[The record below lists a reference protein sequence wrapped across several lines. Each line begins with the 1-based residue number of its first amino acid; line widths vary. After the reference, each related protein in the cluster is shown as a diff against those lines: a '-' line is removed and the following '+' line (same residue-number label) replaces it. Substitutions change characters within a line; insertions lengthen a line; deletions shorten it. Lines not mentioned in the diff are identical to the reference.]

1 MAEDIN
7 IFGDEEGDVCR
18 VCRLG
23 EEPDNPLV
31 YPCKCSG
38 SVRFVHPDCLK
49 QWVAQSQ
56 KKHCEICGHKYT
68 FTKVYPKELP
78 TVIPT
83 TVYLRQGLLFLRR
96 QILWVL
102 RAWLVVIVWLV
113 ILPAWNIGAL
123 FFMSLLS
130 DLIGLKASS
139 GEETIDSTTNATIVE
154 SAVASNATAY
164 TPSSVSFPSFIASP
178 FLYANNIVRSSFQK
192 WLQGE
197 ENTAV
202 GFVLRGQ
209 ILSLSMAAVLI
220 GLVLLREWVHQHN
233 WQEAEQPP
241 RHIEPEPN
249 PDEWFILHGVARR
262 QADVISRVLEA
273 TRTRAPLSL
282 RTARRNFPPA
292 DVPGE
297 ALGDEAGNDDDNDV
311 GEDAS
316 ERLMIG
322 AGQELNEEWWER
334 QRTWANGLPAE
345 HRGTFHEILTSL
357 QATADAAQKAELE
370 GQNQDVPPAQ
380 IQADNPLFHK
390 PGMPIADIPKEDL
403 ENLQAGSQIHILP
416 SQQGI
421 PPRIWV
427 EVPQEKQGQAEIGND
442 RPDEQE
448 SGGASSEAS
457 KLGESMAF
465 DALAEYRR
473 FHALREQQ
481 AAVTLDSADD
491 NDDEVQA
498 RAGPSRPAWSRRTTV
513 IDDEEKEERD
523 RVAYSAPELLK
534 EDEVEDKGN
543 GKGKAPATD
552 DDVEDKE
559 EETAFGRTGAP
570 WKPLFDP
577 RESDDDSPQPKT
589 EEEDGDEGD
598 NDGDGEWE
606 DEPDAR
612 PNPFNFDF
620 NNLQLPVADGAALA
634 PVHDQQNI
642 NGLRN
647 FNLAGFND
655 LPPAFANVPEGGI
668 RLVQPEE
675 LGLRPAEIGA
685 NVEFVEEEEDQWDPD
700 DWNGVLEVV
709 GLVGPIHGLF
719 QNLIFALFIMGFG
732 IILILGV
739 PMLIGKLFL
748 SFDFIRTALGVSSKI
763 LIIIRKVT
771 DPVVDIVLEIVKDVV
786 VLPLMASGRAAEK
799 IVAKK
804 LGLEVGYRL
813 GSSSGGF
820 SRLTAGESASRLSPI
835 LEKASDYIA
844 TFGQF
849 CYDSYNSILTFE
861 HHIATSTSFSGRAAC
876 IATGYAFVASL
887 VTLTAI
893 AGKARLTRTATE
905 FAETLN
911 QHSNFVKVAFFMTLE
926 LVAFPLCVGGMIDL
940 CLVPLFPGAT
950 ILSRWENLVCS
961 PFGTAFI
968 DWLVGSMFM
977 FSFSTLLG
985 QVRKVTRPGTMFFVR
1000 DPGDPNFSP
1009 VKDIVDKTTLHQLR
1023 KLGSSVIMYSAV
1035 VFSLFGVV
1043 SWGLAYV
1050 PGGFLP
1056 LKVEPTFGPITSVPF
1071 DLLFLHLAI
1080 PPTIDLV
1087 RPQSRARRLFIQW
1100 WRAVTTRYRL
1110 TNLVA
1115 PVPNENERSE
1125 APTKLE
1131 NALWPICDWICQKL
1145 FGKYRTEA
1153 TDARVPASDS
1163 VVLMPIEQRR
1173 KEGGVFVPLDESGIP
1188 YNRADK
1194 LRLLKQ
1200 DKIAREAG
1208 RLPTSDY
1215 TVVWLPKYWRTRI
1228 HMFVASALASMSI
1241 VIALAVFMPLAV
1253 GRMMWKTLGMDV
1265 HDGYSWFAGAY
1276 ILYFSLT
1283 LGRRA
1288 RKYITNLNRAERLR
1302 ASVFSKRV
1310 KRGVLRWIAGIYGVI
1325 TFYAFVPAL
1334 VGMVIDVYLGGL
1346 WSSRNNVG
1354 RVIHVWDAWAMGTA
1368 FCSVIVGVVGLLPRA
1383 RRTGLHNVCERFR
1396 EPAAKDFKSTTRL
1409 ARLVLIPSVIL
1420 LVAPHVVGTTLIE
1433 LLPESANQEEN
1444 NAILFRSVV
1453 IPLMLVLSIAY
1464 ATSRYLESEASVIRQ
1479 KVIEAEYVV
1488 EERVENY
1495 VPPAND
1501 GGQSGKLGS
1510 GGAGP
1515 GSIGGNAEK
1524 VAVNGEGDDDWED
1537 M

>member
-7 IFGDEEGDVCR
+7 IFADEEGDVCR

-83 TVYLRQGLLFLRR
+83 AVYLRQGLLFLRR
-96 QILWVL
+96 RVLWVL

-130 DLIGLKASS
+130 DLIGLKASPS
-139 GEETIDSTTNATIVE
+139 EKAIDSATNATIVE
-154 SAVASNATAY
+154 STLAANTTAVTQ
-164 TPSSVSFPSFIASP
+164 TFVSIPSFIASP
-178 FLYANNIVRSSFQK
+178 FLYANDVVRSSFQK

-262 QADVISRVLEA
+262 QVDVVARVLEA
-273 TRTRAPLSL
+273 TQNRAPLSL

-292 DVPGE
+292 DVPIEATGGE
-297 ALGDEAGNDDDNDV
+297 AENGDDNDV
-311 GEDAS
+311 VNDVS
-316 ERLMIG
+316 ERLLIG
-322 AGQELNEEWWER
+322 GGQELNEEWWER
-334 QRTWANGLPAE
+334 QRSWANGLPAE

-357 QATADAAQKAELE
+357 QATADAAQKAESE
-370 GQNQDVPPAQ
+370 GQNQDVPSAQ
-380 IQADNPLFHK
+380 IPANNPLFQE
-390 PGMPIADIPKEDL
+390 PGMPVADIPKEDL
-403 ENLQAGSQIHILP
+403 ENLRAGSQLHILP

-421 PPRIWV
+421 APRIWV
-427 EVPQEKQGQAEIGND
+427 EAPQEKREQAEISDD
-442 RPDEQE
+442 RSDGEE
-448 SGGASSEAS
+448 SGGASSEAI
-457 KLGESMAF
+457 KPGDSMAF

-481 AAVTLDSADD
+481 QAAVTLDSADD
-491 NDDEVQA
+491 NDGETQG
-498 RAGPSRPAWSRRTTV
+498 RAGPSRPAWSRRATAV
-513 IDDEEKEERD
+513 GDEEREERD

-534 EDEVEDKGN
+534 EDEVEDKG
-543 GKGKAPATD
+543 KAPASD
-552 DDVEDKE
+552 EDVEHNE
-559 EETAFGRTGAP
+559 EETSFERTSGP
-570 WKPLFDP
+570 SKPLFDP
-577 RESDDDSPQPKT
+577 SESDDDTPQRKT
-589 EEEDGDEGD
+589 DEEHGDEGD

-606 DEPDAR
+606 DEPEAR

-620 NNLQLPVADGAALA
+620 GNLQVPVANGPALA
-634 PVHDQQNI
+634 PLRNQQNI
-642 NGLRN
+642 NGLGN
-647 FNLAGFND
+647 FNLAAFND
-655 LPPAFANVPEGGI
+655 LPPAFANMPEEGI
-668 RLVQPEE
+668 RLVRPEE
-675 LGLRPAEIGA
+675 LGLPAADGGA

-732 IILILGV
+732 VILILGV

-748 SFDFIRTALGVSSKI
+748 SFDFLRTALGVSSKI

-786 VLPLMASGRAAEK
+786 VLPLMASGRATEK

-820 SRLTAGESASRLSPI
+820 SRITAGESASRFSPI
-835 LEKASDYIA
+835 VEKVIDYIA

-849 CYDSYNSILTFE
+849 CYDSYNSILAFE
-861 HHIATSTSFSGRAAC
+861 HRIATSTSFSGRAAC
-876 IATGYAFVASL
+876 VATGYAFVAGL
-887 VTLTAI
+887 ITLIAI
-893 AGKARLTRTATE
+893 AGRARLTRTATE
-905 FAETLN
+905 FTETLN

-940 CLVPLFPGAT
+940 CFVPLFPGAT
-950 ILSRWENLVCS
+950 ILSRWENLLRS

-1023 KLGSSVIMYSAV
+1023 KLGSSAIMYSAV
-1035 VFSLFGVV
+1035 VFSLFGVA

-1056 LKVEPTFGPITSVPF
+1056 LKMEPTFGPITSIPF

-1080 PPTIDLV
+1080 PPTIDLIC
-1087 RPQSRARRLFIQW
+1087 PQTRARRLFTRW

-1125 APTKLE
+1125 TPTKLE

-1163 VVLMPIEQRR
+1163 VILMPIEQRR
-1173 KEGGVFVPLDESGIP
+1173 KEGGVFVPLDGSGIP

-1215 TVVWLPKYWRTRI
+1215 TIVWLPKYWRTRI
-1228 HMFVASALASMSI
+1228 HMFVATALASMSI
-1241 VIALAVFMPLAV
+1241 VIALTAFTPLAV
-1253 GRMMWKTLGMDV
+1253 GRMMWKALGMDV

-1288 RKYITNLNRAERLR
+1288 RKYITSLNRAERLR
-1302 ASVFSKRV
+1302 ASIFSKRV
-1310 KRGVLRWIAGIYGVI
+1310 KRGLLRWIAGSYGVI
-1325 TFYAFVPAL
+1325 TFYLVVPAL

-1346 WSSRNNVG
+1346 WSNRNNMG
-1354 RVIHVWDAWAMGTA
+1354 RVIHVWDAWALGTA
-1368 FCSVIVGVVGLLPRA
+1368 FCSIVVGVVGLLPRA
-1383 RRTGLHNVCERFR
+1383 RRTSFHNICERFR
-1396 EPAAKDFKSTTRL
+1396 EPAAKNFKSTTRL
-1409 ARLVLIPSVIL
+1409 ARPVLVPSVIL
-1420 LVAPHVVGTTLIE
+1420 LVAPHVVGTALVE
-1433 LLPESANQEEN
+1433 LLPESAIQEEN
-1444 NAILFRSVV
+1444 NAILFRSAVL
-1453 IPLMLVLSIAY
+1453 PLILVLSVTY
-1464 ATSRYLESEASVIRQ
+1464 ATSRYLEAEASTIRQ

-1495 VPPAND
+1495 VPPASN
-1501 GGQSGKLGS
+1501 GEQSGKLES
-1510 GGAGP
+1510 AGAGP
-1515 GSIGGNAEK
+1515 GSIGDNTAEI
-1524 VAVNGEGDDDWED
+1524 NNEGDDDWED